1 MALGGT
7 FFGAQLLAVHGV
19 ESFDSHAGPLVDPSR
34 AGEALRVY
42 PEGHLASAAA
52 VELGAGTAQQS
63 HPDPPAA
70 PGAPHGQLAHPPGL
84 GAVPTD
90 RRPRD
95 LAAVHGQQ
103 PQPGIEPHP
112 LLAPLPALKRRRRV
126 LPVIL
131 KRLVE
136 SLVDGALVL
145 PGHARANGD

>member
-19 ESFDSHAGPLVDPSR
+19 ESFDSHAGPLVEPGR

-52 VELGAGTAQQS
+52 VELGAGAAQQS

-90 RRPRD
+90 RRPRP
-95 LAAVHGQQ
+95 AAT
-103 PQPGIEPHP
+103 
-112 LLAPLPALKRRRRV
+112 
-126 LPVIL
+126 
-131 KRLVE
+131 
-136 SLVDGALVL
+136 
-145 PGHARANGD
+145 ARDRTPSASCASPSARTS